1 VQRFRWTLVL
11 VLLGASVCVSAVPRP
26 DLPETA
32 FNEADAPV
40 NLAPPVRLRIQV
52 IAPAVDPIVVLPSL
66 PIDCAG
72 CFVGRKAPE
81 PIVAPKRRHPLSLQD
96 LLCTFL
102 I

>member
-1 VQRFRWTLVL
+1 MQRFRWALVL
-11 VLLGASVCVSAVPRP
+11 VLLASAVCVSTVARP
-26 DLPETA
+26 DLPETN

-40 NLAPPVRLRIQV
+40 NLAPPVRLGGQV
-52 IAPAVDPIVVLPSL
+52 IAPAIDPVVISPTL
-66 PIDCAG
+66 PIDCAA
-72 CFVGRKAPE
+72 CVVSRLALE

>member
-1 VQRFRWTLVL
+1 MQRLRWALVL
-11 VLLGASVCVSAVPRP
+11 VLLAAAVCVSAVPRP

-32 FNEADAPV
+32 FNEADTPV
-40 NLAPPVRLRIQV
+40 NLAPPAGLRIQV
-52 IAPAVDPIVVLPSL
+52 IAPAIDPIVVLPAL
-66 PIDCAG
+66 RFDCAG
-72 CFVGRKAPE
+72 CFVSRLSSE